1 MATYMNPFTDVGF
14 KRIFGQEF
22 SKPLLIDFLN
32 NLFSGELHIV
42 DLKFLDKEQLGIF
55 DQDRSLIYDVYCE
68 LDTGEKIIV
77 EMQNCKQGN
86 FKSRSIY
93 YICESIARQGEQGM
107 EWNYQIKAVYLI
119 AFLNFTL
126 SDIDT
131 DFRTDVLLMNKRKKQ
146 EFSDLLNLIYL
157 QLPYFE
163 KSAEACENNFDRWI
177 YLLKHMETIVK
188 LPWPEKNPVFQRLA
202 EISDLGS
209 LSREERM
216 KYDEAIR
223 KYRDTLCVMQSQ
235 LDEGIQIGRDQGIQ
249 IGRDQGIQ
257 IGIEKGR
264 QQTLAEAQM
273 QIQQNLASV
282 ARNLKAQHVPL
293 DVIASSTGLS
303 IQEIENLS

>member
-1 MATYMNPFTDVGF
+1 M
-14 KRIFGQEF
+14 
-22 SKPLLIDFLN
+22 
-32 NLFSGELHIV
+32 
-42 DLKFLDKEQLGIF
+42 
-55 DQDRSLIYDVYCE
+55 
-68 LDTGEKIIV
+68 
-77 EMQNCKQGN
+77 
-86 FKSRSIY
+86 SR
-93 YICESIARQGEQGM
+93 
-107 EWNYQIKAVYLI
+107 K
-119 AFLNFTL
+119 
-126 SDIDT
+126 
-131 DFRTDVLLMNKRKKQ
+131 
-146 EFSDLLNLIYL
+146 NLIYL

-163 KSAEACENNFDRWI
+163 KSAEACENNLDRWI

-235 LDEGIQIGRDQGIQ
+235 LDEGIQS
-249 IGRDQGIQ
+249 GRDQGIQ

-264 QQTLAEAQM
+264 QQTLA
-273 QIQQNLASV
+273 SV
-282 ARNLKAQHVPL
+282 ARNMKAQHVPL

>member
-1 MATYMNPFTDVGF
+1 M
-14 KRIFGQEF
+14 
-22 SKPLLIDFLN
+22 
-32 NLFSGELHIV
+32 
-42 DLKFLDKEQLGIF
+42 
-55 DQDRSLIYDVYCE
+55 
-68 LDTGEKIIV
+68 
-77 EMQNCKQGN
+77 
-86 FKSRSIY
+86 SR
-93 YICESIARQGEQGM
+93 
-107 EWNYQIKAVYLI
+107 K
-119 AFLNFTL
+119 
-126 SDIDT
+126 
-131 DFRTDVLLMNKRKKQ
+131 
-146 EFSDLLNLIYL
+146 NLIYL

-235 LDEGIQIGRDQGIQ
+235 LDEGIQIGRDEGIQ

-264 QQTLAEAQM
+264 QQTLA
-273 QIQQNLASV
+273 SV
-282 ARNLKAQHVPL
+282 ARNMKAQHVPL

>member
-1 MATYMNPFTDVGF
+1 M
-14 KRIFGQEF
+14 
-22 SKPLLIDFLN
+22 
-32 NLFSGELHIV
+32 
-42 DLKFLDKEQLGIF
+42 
-55 DQDRSLIYDVYCE
+55 
-68 LDTGEKIIV
+68 
-77 EMQNCKQGN
+77 
-86 FKSRSIY
+86 SR
-93 YICESIARQGEQGM
+93 
-107 EWNYQIKAVYLI
+107 K
-119 AFLNFTL
+119 
-126 SDIDT
+126 
-131 DFRTDVLLMNKRKKQ
+131 
-146 EFSDLLNLIYL
+146 NLIYL

-163 KSAEACENNFDRWI
+163 KSAEACENIFDRWI

-249 IGRDQGIQ
+249 IGR
-257 IGIEKGR
+257 
-264 QQTLAEAQM
+264 QQTQ
-273 QIQQNLASV
+273 ASI

>member
-1 MATYMNPFTDVGF
+1 M
-14 KRIFGQEF
+14 
-22 SKPLLIDFLN
+22 
-32 NLFSGELHIV
+32 
-42 DLKFLDKEQLGIF
+42 
-55 DQDRSLIYDVYCE
+55 
-68 LDTGEKIIV
+68 
-77 EMQNCKQGN
+77 
-86 FKSRSIY
+86 
-93 YICESIARQGEQGM
+93 
-107 EWNYQIKAVYLI
+107 
-119 AFLNFTL
+119 
-126 SDIDT
+126 
-131 DFRTDVLLMNKRKKQ
+131 
-146 EFSDLLNLIYL
+146 
-157 QLPYFE
+157 
-163 KSAEACENNFDRWI
+163 
-177 YLLKHMETIVK
+177 KHMETIVK

-235 LDEGIQIGRDQGIQ
+235 LDEGIQIG
-249 IGRDQGIQ
+249 
-257 IGIEKGR
+257 IEKGR

>member
-1 MATYMNPFTDVGF
+1 ME
-14 KRIFGQEF
+14 IEF
-22 SKPLLIDFLN
+22 PL
-32 NLFSGELHIV
+32 S
-42 DLKFLDKEQLGIF
+42 
-55 DQDRSLIYDVYCE
+55 
-68 LDTGEKIIV
+68 
-77 EMQNCKQGN
+77 
-86 FKSRSIY
+86 
-93 YICESIARQGEQGM
+93 
-107 EWNYQIKAVYLI
+107 
-119 AFLNFTL
+119 
-126 SDIDT
+126 
-131 DFRTDVLLMNKRKKQ
+131 
-146 EFSDLLNLIYL
+146 
-157 QLPYFE
+157 YFE

-282 ARNLKAQHVPL
+282 ARNMKAQHVPL

>member
-1 MATYMNPFTDVGF
+1 M
-14 KRIFGQEF
+14 
-22 SKPLLIDFLN
+22 
-32 NLFSGELHIV
+32 
-42 DLKFLDKEQLGIF
+42 
-55 DQDRSLIYDVYCE
+55 
-68 LDTGEKIIV
+68 
-77 EMQNCKQGN
+77 
-86 FKSRSIY
+86 SR
-93 YICESIARQGEQGM
+93 
-107 EWNYQIKAVYLI
+107 K
-119 AFLNFTL
+119 
-126 SDIDT
+126 
-131 DFRTDVLLMNKRKKQ
+131 
-146 EFSDLLNLIYL
+146 NLIYL

-163 KSAEACENNFDRWI
+163 KSAEACENNLDRWI

-235 LDEGIQIGRDQGIQ
+235 LDEGIQIG
-249 IGRDQGIQ
+249 
-257 IGIEKGR
+257 IEKGR
-264 QQTLAEAQM
+264 QQTQ
-273 QIQQNLASV
+273 ASI

>member
-1 MATYMNPFTDVGF
+1 M
-14 KRIFGQEF
+14 
-22 SKPLLIDFLN
+22 
-32 NLFSGELHIV
+32 
-42 DLKFLDKEQLGIF
+42 
-55 DQDRSLIYDVYCE
+55 
-68 LDTGEKIIV
+68 
-77 EMQNCKQGN
+77 
-86 FKSRSIY
+86 SR
-93 YICESIARQGEQGM
+93 
-107 EWNYQIKAVYLI
+107 K
-119 AFLNFTL
+119 
-126 SDIDT
+126 
-131 DFRTDVLLMNKRKKQ
+131 
-146 EFSDLLNLIYL
+146 NLIYL

-235 LDEGIQIGRDQGIQ
+235 LDEGIQIGR
-249 IGRDQGIQ
+249 
-257 IGIEKGR
+257 
-264 QQTLAEAQM
+264 QQT
-273 QIQQNLASV
+273 LASV
-282 ARNLKAQHVPL
+282 ARNMKAQHVPL

>member
-1 MATYMNPFTDVGF
+1 M
-14 KRIFGQEF
+14 
-22 SKPLLIDFLN
+22 
-32 NLFSGELHIV
+32 
-42 DLKFLDKEQLGIF
+42 
-55 DQDRSLIYDVYCE
+55 
-68 LDTGEKIIV
+68 
-77 EMQNCKQGN
+77 
-86 FKSRSIY
+86 SR
-93 YICESIARQGEQGM
+93 
-107 EWNYQIKAVYLI
+107 K
-119 AFLNFTL
+119 
-126 SDIDT
+126 
-131 DFRTDVLLMNKRKKQ
+131 
-146 EFSDLLNLIYL
+146 NLIYL

-264 QQTLAEAQM
+264 QQTQ
-273 QIQQNLASV
+273 ASI

>member
-1 MATYMNPFTDVGF
+1 M
-14 KRIFGQEF
+14 
-22 SKPLLIDFLN
+22 
-32 NLFSGELHIV
+32 
-42 DLKFLDKEQLGIF
+42 
-55 DQDRSLIYDVYCE
+55 
-68 LDTGEKIIV
+68 
-77 EMQNCKQGN
+77 
-86 FKSRSIY
+86 SR
-93 YICESIARQGEQGM
+93 
-107 EWNYQIKAVYLI
+107 K
-119 AFLNFTL
+119 
-126 SDIDT
+126 
-131 DFRTDVLLMNKRKKQ
+131 
-146 EFSDLLNLIYL
+146 NLIYL

-249 IGRDQGIQ
+249 IGRGQGIQ

>member
-1 MATYMNPFTDVGF
+1 M
-14 KRIFGQEF
+14 
-22 SKPLLIDFLN
+22 
-32 NLFSGELHIV
+32 
-42 DLKFLDKEQLGIF
+42 
-55 DQDRSLIYDVYCE
+55 
-68 LDTGEKIIV
+68 
-77 EMQNCKQGN
+77 
-86 FKSRSIY
+86 SR
-93 YICESIARQGEQGM
+93 
-107 EWNYQIKAVYLI
+107 K
-119 AFLNFTL
+119 
-126 SDIDT
+126 
-131 DFRTDVLLMNKRKKQ
+131 
-146 EFSDLLNLIYL
+146 NLIYL

-188 LPWPEKNPVFQRLA
+188 LPWSEKNPVFQRLA

-235 LDEGIQIGRDQGIQ
+235 LDEGIQIG
-249 IGRDQGIQ
+249 
-257 IGIEKGR
+257 IEKGR
-264 QQTLAEAQM
+264 QQT
-273 QIQQNLASV
+273 LASV

>member
-1 MATYMNPFTDVGF
+1 M
-14 KRIFGQEF
+14 
-22 SKPLLIDFLN
+22 
-32 NLFSGELHIV
+32 
-42 DLKFLDKEQLGIF
+42 
-55 DQDRSLIYDVYCE
+55 
-68 LDTGEKIIV
+68 
-77 EMQNCKQGN
+77 
-86 FKSRSIY
+86 SR
-93 YICESIARQGEQGM
+93 
-107 EWNYQIKAVYLI
+107 K
-119 AFLNFTL
+119 
-126 SDIDT
+126 
-131 DFRTDVLLMNKRKKQ
+131 
-146 EFSDLLNLIYL
+146 NLIYL

-249 IGRDQGIQ
+249 IGR
-257 IGIEKGR
+257 
-264 QQTLAEAQM
+264 QQTQ
-273 QIQQNLASV
+273 ASI

-293 DVIASSTGLS
+293 DVIASSTGLF

>member
-32 NLFSGELHIV
+32 NLFYGQLHIV

-249 IGRDQGIQ
+249 IGR
-257 IGIEKGR
+257 
-264 QQTLAEAQM
+264 QQTLAEAQK

>member
-1 MATYMNPFTDVGF
+1 M
-14 KRIFGQEF
+14 
-22 SKPLLIDFLN
+22 
-32 NLFSGELHIV
+32 
-42 DLKFLDKEQLGIF
+42 
-55 DQDRSLIYDVYCE
+55 
-68 LDTGEKIIV
+68 
-77 EMQNCKQGN
+77 
-86 FKSRSIY
+86 SR
-93 YICESIARQGEQGM
+93 
-107 EWNYQIKAVYLI
+107 K
-119 AFLNFTL
+119 
-126 SDIDT
+126 
-131 DFRTDVLLMNKRKKQ
+131 
-146 EFSDLLNLIYL
+146 NLIYL

-235 LDEGIQIGRDQGIQ
+235 LDEGIQIGRDEGIQ
-249 IGRDQGIQ
+249 IGR
-257 IGIEKGR
+257 
-264 QQTLAEAQM
+264 QQT
-273 QIQQNLASV
+273 LASV

-303 IQEIENLS
+303 IQEMENLS

>member
-1 MATYMNPFTDVGF
+1 M
-14 KRIFGQEF
+14 
-22 SKPLLIDFLN
+22 
-32 NLFSGELHIV
+32 
-42 DLKFLDKEQLGIF
+42 
-55 DQDRSLIYDVYCE
+55 
-68 LDTGEKIIV
+68 
-77 EMQNCKQGN
+77 
-86 FKSRSIY
+86 SR
-93 YICESIARQGEQGM
+93 
-107 EWNYQIKAVYLI
+107 K
-119 AFLNFTL
+119 
-126 SDIDT
+126 
-131 DFRTDVLLMNKRKKQ
+131 
-146 EFSDLLNLIYL
+146 NLIYL

>member
-1 MATYMNPFTDVGF
+1 M
-14 KRIFGQEF
+14 
-22 SKPLLIDFLN
+22 
-32 NLFSGELHIV
+32 
-42 DLKFLDKEQLGIF
+42 
-55 DQDRSLIYDVYCE
+55 
-68 LDTGEKIIV
+68 
-77 EMQNCKQGN
+77 
-86 FKSRSIY
+86 SR
-93 YICESIARQGEQGM
+93 
-107 EWNYQIKAVYLI
+107 K
-119 AFLNFTL
+119 
-126 SDIDT
+126 
-131 DFRTDVLLMNKRKKQ
+131 
-146 EFSDLLNLIYL
+146 NLIYL

-235 LDEGIQIGRDQGIQ
+235 LDEGIQIGR
-249 IGRDQGIQ
+249 
-257 IGIEKGR
+257 
-264 QQTLAEAQM
+264 QQT
-273 QIQQNLASV
+273 LASV

>member
-1 MATYMNPFTDVGF
+1 M
-14 KRIFGQEF
+14 
-22 SKPLLIDFLN
+22 
-32 NLFSGELHIV
+32 
-42 DLKFLDKEQLGIF
+42 
-55 DQDRSLIYDVYCE
+55 
-68 LDTGEKIIV
+68 
-77 EMQNCKQGN
+77 
-86 FKSRSIY
+86 SR
-93 YICESIARQGEQGM
+93 
-107 EWNYQIKAVYLI
+107 K
-119 AFLNFTL
+119 
-126 SDIDT
+126 
-131 DFRTDVLLMNKRKKQ
+131 
-146 EFSDLLNLIYL
+146 NLIYL

-163 KSAEACENNFDRWI
+163 KSAEACENNLDRWI

-235 LDEGIQIGRDQGIQ
+235 LDEGIQIGR
-249 IGRDQGIQ
+249 
-257 IGIEKGR
+257 
-264 QQTLAEAQM
+264 QQT
-273 QIQQNLASV
+273 LASV

>member
-1 MATYMNPFTDVGF
+1 M
-14 KRIFGQEF
+14 
-22 SKPLLIDFLN
+22 
-32 NLFSGELHIV
+32 
-42 DLKFLDKEQLGIF
+42 
-55 DQDRSLIYDVYCE
+55 
-68 LDTGEKIIV
+68 
-77 EMQNCKQGN
+77 
-86 FKSRSIY
+86 SR
-93 YICESIARQGEQGM
+93 
-107 EWNYQIKAVYLI
+107 K
-119 AFLNFTL
+119 
-126 SDIDT
+126 
-131 DFRTDVLLMNKRKKQ
+131 
-146 EFSDLLNLIYL
+146 NLIYL

-163 KSAEACENNFDRWI
+163 KSAEACENNLDRWI

-249 IGRDQGIQ
+249 IG
-257 IGIEKGR
+257 IEKGR
-264 QQTLAEAQM
+264 QQTLA
-273 QIQQNLASV
+273 SV
-282 ARNLKAQHVPL
+282 ARNMKAQHVPL

>member
-1 MATYMNPFTDVGF
+1 M
-14 KRIFGQEF
+14 
-22 SKPLLIDFLN
+22 
-32 NLFSGELHIV
+32 
-42 DLKFLDKEQLGIF
+42 
-55 DQDRSLIYDVYCE
+55 
-68 LDTGEKIIV
+68 
-77 EMQNCKQGN
+77 
-86 FKSRSIY
+86 SR
-93 YICESIARQGEQGM
+93 
-107 EWNYQIKAVYLI
+107 K
-119 AFLNFTL
+119 
-126 SDIDT
+126 
-131 DFRTDVLLMNKRKKQ
+131 
-146 EFSDLLNLIYL
+146 NLIYL

-249 IGRDQGIQ
+249 IGR
-257 IGIEKGR
+257 
-264 QQTLAEAQM
+264 QQTQ
-273 QIQQNLASV
+273 ASI

>member
-1 MATYMNPFTDVGF
+1 M
-14 KRIFGQEF
+14 
-22 SKPLLIDFLN
+22 
-32 NLFSGELHIV
+32 
-42 DLKFLDKEQLGIF
+42 
-55 DQDRSLIYDVYCE
+55 
-68 LDTGEKIIV
+68 
-77 EMQNCKQGN
+77 
-86 FKSRSIY
+86 SRKN
-93 YICESIARQGEQGM
+93 M
-107 EWNYQIKAVYLI
+107 
-119 AFLNFTL
+119 
-126 SDIDT
+126 
-131 DFRTDVLLMNKRKKQ
+131 
-146 EFSDLLNLIYL
+146 IYL

-235 LDEGIQIGRDQGIQ
+235 LDEGIQIGRDEGIQ
-249 IGRDQGIQ
+249 IGR
-257 IGIEKGR
+257 
-264 QQTLAEAQM
+264 QQT
-273 QIQQNLASV
+273 LASV

-303 IQEIENLS
+303 IQEIEELS

>member
-1 MATYMNPFTDVGF
+1 M
-14 KRIFGQEF
+14 
-22 SKPLLIDFLN
+22 
-32 NLFSGELHIV
+32 
-42 DLKFLDKEQLGIF
+42 
-55 DQDRSLIYDVYCE
+55 
-68 LDTGEKIIV
+68 
-77 EMQNCKQGN
+77 
-86 FKSRSIY
+86 SR
-93 YICESIARQGEQGM
+93 
-107 EWNYQIKAVYLI
+107 K
-119 AFLNFTL
+119 
-126 SDIDT
+126 
-131 DFRTDVLLMNKRKKQ
+131 
-146 EFSDLLNLIYL
+146 NLIYL

-235 LDEGIQIGRDQGIQ
+235 LDEGIQIGRDEGIQ
-249 IGRDQGIQ
+249 IGR
-257 IGIEKGR
+257 
-264 QQTLAEAQM
+264 QQT
-273 QIQQNLASV
+273 LASV

>member
-1 MATYMNPFTDVGF
+1 M
-14 KRIFGQEF
+14 
-22 SKPLLIDFLN
+22 
-32 NLFSGELHIV
+32 
-42 DLKFLDKEQLGIF
+42 
-55 DQDRSLIYDVYCE
+55 
-68 LDTGEKIIV
+68 
-77 EMQNCKQGN
+77 
-86 FKSRSIY
+86 SR
-93 YICESIARQGEQGM
+93 
-107 EWNYQIKAVYLI
+107 K
-119 AFLNFTL
+119 
-126 SDIDT
+126 
-131 DFRTDVLLMNKRKKQ
+131 
-146 EFSDLLNLIYL
+146 NLIYL

-235 LDEGIQIGRDQGIQ
+235 LDEGIEIGRDQGIQ
-249 IGRDQGIQ
+249 IGR
-257 IGIEKGR
+257 
-264 QQTLAEAQM
+264 QQTLA
-273 QIQQNLASV
+273 SV
-282 ARNLKAQHVPL
+282 ALNLKAQHVPL

>member
-1 MATYMNPFTDVGF
+1 M
-14 KRIFGQEF
+14 
-22 SKPLLIDFLN
+22 
-32 NLFSGELHIV
+32 
-42 DLKFLDKEQLGIF
+42 
-55 DQDRSLIYDVYCE
+55 
-68 LDTGEKIIV
+68 
-77 EMQNCKQGN
+77 
-86 FKSRSIY
+86 SR
-93 YICESIARQGEQGM
+93 
-107 EWNYQIKAVYLI
+107 K
-119 AFLNFTL
+119 
-126 SDIDT
+126 
-131 DFRTDVLLMNKRKKQ
+131 
-146 EFSDLLNLIYL
+146 NLIYL

-163 KSAEACENNFDRWI
+163 KSAEACENNLDRWI

-257 IGIEKGR
+257 IGIEKGC
-264 QQTLAEAQM
+264 QQT
-273 QIQQNLASV
+273 LASV

>member
-1 MATYMNPFTDVGF
+1 M
-14 KRIFGQEF
+14 
-22 SKPLLIDFLN
+22 
-32 NLFSGELHIV
+32 
-42 DLKFLDKEQLGIF
+42 
-55 DQDRSLIYDVYCE
+55 
-68 LDTGEKIIV
+68 
-77 EMQNCKQGN
+77 
-86 FKSRSIY
+86 SR
-93 YICESIARQGEQGM
+93 
-107 EWNYQIKAVYLI
+107 K
-119 AFLNFTL
+119 
-126 SDIDT
+126 
-131 DFRTDVLLMNKRKKQ
+131 
-146 EFSDLLNLIYL
+146 NLIYI

-235 LDEGIQIGRDQGIQ
+235 LDEGIQIG
-249 IGRDQGIQ
+249 
-257 IGIEKGR
+257 IEKGR
-264 QQTLAEAQM
+264 QQTLA
-273 QIQQNLASV
+273 SV
-282 ARNLKAQHVPL
+282 ALNLKAQHVPL

>member
-1 MATYMNPFTDVGF
+1 M
-14 KRIFGQEF
+14 
-22 SKPLLIDFLN
+22 
-32 NLFSGELHIV
+32 
-42 DLKFLDKEQLGIF
+42 
-55 DQDRSLIYDVYCE
+55 
-68 LDTGEKIIV
+68 
-77 EMQNCKQGN
+77 
-86 FKSRSIY
+86 SR
-93 YICESIARQGEQGM
+93 
-107 EWNYQIKAVYLI
+107 K
-119 AFLNFTL
+119 
-126 SDIDT
+126 
-131 DFRTDVLLMNKRKKQ
+131 
-146 EFSDLLNLIYL
+146 NLIYL

-235 LDEGIQIGRDQGIQ
+235 LDEGIQIGR
-249 IGRDQGIQ
+249 
-257 IGIEKGR
+257 
-264 QQTLAEAQM
+264 QQT
-273 QIQQNLASV
+273 LASV
-282 ARNLKAQHVPL
+282 ARSLKAQHVPL

>member
-1 MATYMNPFTDVGF
+1 M
-14 KRIFGQEF
+14 
-22 SKPLLIDFLN
+22 
-32 NLFSGELHIV
+32 
-42 DLKFLDKEQLGIF
+42 
-55 DQDRSLIYDVYCE
+55 
-68 LDTGEKIIV
+68 
-77 EMQNCKQGN
+77 
-86 FKSRSIY
+86 SR
-93 YICESIARQGEQGM
+93 
-107 EWNYQIKAVYLI
+107 K
-119 AFLNFTL
+119 
-126 SDIDT
+126 
-131 DFRTDVLLMNKRKKQ
+131 
-146 EFSDLLNLIYL
+146 NLIYL

-249 IGRDQGIQ
+249 IG
-257 IGIEKGR
+257 IEKGR
-264 QQTLAEAQM
+264 QQTQ
-273 QIQQNLASV
+273 ASI